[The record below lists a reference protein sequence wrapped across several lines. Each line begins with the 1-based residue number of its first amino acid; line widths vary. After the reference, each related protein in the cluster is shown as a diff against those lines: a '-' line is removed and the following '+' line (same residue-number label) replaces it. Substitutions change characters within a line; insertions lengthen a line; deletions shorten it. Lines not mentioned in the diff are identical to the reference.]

1 MLRSLFS
8 GVTGL
13 GTNTLRMD
21 VIGNNVANVNTVGF
35 KSTRITFEEQVAQ
48 TLRGAA
54 GPQGSAGGSNPMQ
67 IGNGSRVASLD
78 SVFTQGG
85 LEATG
90 VATDLAI
97 QGNAFFVLSNGSRNF
112 FTRAGSFQIDG
123 AGQLVNPSNGYTL
136 QGFAFDRASGTYGAQ
151 PTTLTVPIGEAEPA
165 RATTVINY
173 RGNLEADSEPR
184 GSEAQSGIFFAAD
197 GSLALGTTALTDL
210 RADSTGVV
218 SLLQDGDEVRFS
230 ATVGKTAIDGSFAV
244 TGGATLDQLATQIET
259 TLNSVDGVDGIT
271 VSVNANGRLE
281 VISPDILGTDGAV
294 NGLIIQGLDSEGLTR
309 DDFNSIAGLTETDTA
324 RDAGVFVEETT
335 VYDSLG
341 FAHVVR
347 LEFTRVLETNQFTWT
362 AEVDGGST
370 DVLIGGSGRVTFN
383 TDGSLSGFAF
393 DLQDGILPNKLT
405 LGPTTGAASPLEIDL
420 NAGTIGGFDGITLLE
435 ASSSLEATQDGFT
448 QGSLVDFRIDRD
460 GTLITLFSNGVTRPI
475 GRVALAE
482 FVNEGGLARAG
493 DNLFEA
499 SVNSGDALI
508 SSVAGGVEAS
518 VFSGS
523 LEQSNVDLA
532 REFTNMILAQRGF
545 QASARVI
552 TTSDEVLSEL
562 LNIKR

>member
-1 MLRSLFS
+1 MLRSLFA

-48 TLRGAA
+48 MLRGAT
-54 GPQGSAGGSNPMQ
+54 GPDGATGGSNPMQ

-90 VATDLAI
+90 VATDLAL

-136 QGFAFDRASGTYGAQ
+136 QGFAFDRATGTYGAQ
-151 PTTLTVPIGEAEPA
+151 PSTLTIPIGDAEPA

-184 GSEAQSGIFFAAD
+184 GTEAQSGIFFGANGDPA
-197 GSLALGTTALTDL
+197 SSATALVDL
-210 RADSTGVV
+210 RADDTGVV
-218 SLLQDGDEVRFS
+218 ALLEEGDEVRFS
-230 ATVGKTAIDGSFAV
+230 ATVGKTAVDGSFDV
-244 TGGATLDQLATQIET
+244 TPGATMAQLAAAMET
-259 TLNSVDGVDGIT
+259 VLNSVDGVDGIT
-271 VSVNANGRLE
+271 VTVDAQGRLSVNT
-281 VISPDILGTDGAV
+281 PDVLGTDGAV
-294 NGLIIQGLDSEGLTR
+294 SGLIIQGLDAEGLTR
-309 DDFNSIAGLTETDTA
+309 DDFNSIAGLTESEAA

-347 LEFTRVLETNQFTWT
+347 LEFTRVLAANQFTWR
-362 AEVDGGST
+362 AEVDGGET

-393 DLQDGILPNKLT
+393 DLQNGVLPNKLT

-420 NAGTIGGFDGITLLE
+420 NAGSIGGFDGITLLE
-435 ASSSLEATQDGFT
+435 ASASLEATQDGFT

-508 SSVAGGVEAS
+508 SSVASGVEAS
-518 VFSGS
+518 IFSGS

>member
-35 KSTRITFEEQVAQ
+35 KSSRITFEEQVSQ
-48 TLRGAA
+48 LLQGAT
-54 GPQGSAGGSNPMQ
+54 GPNGALGGSNPMQ
-67 IGNGSRVASLD
+67 IGNGARIAALD
-78 SVFTQGG
+78 SVFSQGG

-90 VATDLAI
+90 IDSDLAI

-123 AGQLVNPSNGYTL
+123 AGQLVNPSNGYVV
-136 QGFAFDRASGTYGAQ
+136 QGFAFDRTGETFAAQ
-151 PTTLTVPIGEAEPA
+151 PSAVEIPLGEAEPA
-165 RATTVINY
+165 RSTTVINY

-184 GSEAQSGIFFAAD
+184 GTEAESGVFYGASGDFAA
-197 GSLALGTTALTDL
+197 SSTALVDL
-210 RADSTGVV
+210 RADATGVV
-218 SLLQDGDEVRFS
+218 SLLADGDQVQFS
-230 ATVGKTAIDGSFAV
+230 ATVGDTAVDGSFSVA
-244 TGGATLDQLATQIET
+244 GGSTVAELTAAIAA
-259 TLNSVDGVDGIT
+259 TLNSVEGVEGIQVAIGSDGRI
-271 VSVNANGRLE
+271 E
-281 VISPDILGTDGAV
+281 VTSPDGLGTDGAV
-294 NGLIIQGLDSEGLTR
+294 NGLIIQGIDAEGLTR
-309 DDFNSIAGLTETDTA
+309 DDFNSIAGLTETDSP

-347 LEFTRVLETNQFTWT
+347 LEFTRVLGTNQFTWN
-362 AEVDGGST
+362 AEVDGGDT
-370 DVLIGGSGRVTFN
+370 DVLVGGSGRVTFN
-383 TDGSLSGFAF
+383 TDGSLSGFSF
-393 DLQDGILPNKLT
+393 DVVNGVLPNKLT
-405 LGPTTGAASPLEIDL
+405 LGPTTGAASPLEINL
-420 NAGTIGGFDGITLLE
+420 NAGSIGGFDGITLLE
-435 ASSSLEATQDGFT
+435 ASASLEATQDGFT
-448 QGSLVDFRIDRD
+448 QGSLVDYRIDRD
-460 GTLITLFSNGVTRPI
+460 GTVITLFSNGVTRPVA
-475 GRVALAE
+475 RLALAE
-482 FVNEGGLARAG
+482 FVNDGGLVRSG

-499 SVNSGDALI
+499 SVNSGDAL
-508 SSVAGGVEAS
+508 VATAASGIEAS

-545 QASARVI
+545 QASARVV

-562 LNIKR
+562 INIKR

>member
-48 TLRGAA
+48 TLRGAT

>member
-8 GVTGL
+8 GVSGL

-48 TLRGAA
+48 MLRGAT

-90 VATDLAI
+90 VQTDLAI
-97 QGNAFFVLSNGSRNF
+97 QGKAFFVLSNGSRNF

-136 QGFAFDRASGTYGAQ
+136 QGFAFDRASETYGAQ
-151 PTTLTVPIGEAEPA
+151 PTTLTVPIGDAEPA

-173 RGNLEADSEPR
+173 RGNLEADSEPQ
-184 GSEAQSGIFFAAD
+184 GTEAQSGIFFGLSGA
-197 GSLALGTTALTDL
+197 TAGPDTILTDL

-218 SLLQDGDEVRFS
+218 SLLSEGDEVRFS
-230 ATVGKTAIDGSFAV
+230 ATVGKTAVDGAFAV
-244 TGGATLDQLATQIET
+244 AAGTTLAELAASIET

-271 VSVNANGRLE
+271 VSIDSAGRLQ
-281 VISPDILGTDGAV
+281 VSSPDVLGTNGAV
-294 NGLIIQGLDSEGLTR
+294 NGLIIQGLDAEGLTR
-309 DDFNSIAGLTETDTA
+309 DDFNSIAGLTETETA

-335 VYDSLG
+335 AYDSLG

-347 LEFTRVLETNQFTWT
+347 LNFTRVLATNQFTWT

-393 DLQDGILPNKLT
+393 DLKDGVLPNKLAI
-405 LGPTTGAASPLEIDL
+405 GPKTGAASPLEIDL
-420 NAGTIGGFDGITLLE
+420 NAGTIGGFDGLTLLE

-482 FVNEGGLARAG
+482 FVNEGGLARSG

-499 SVNSGDALI
+499 SVNSGDALV
-508 SSVAGGVEAS
+508 SSVASGIEAS
-518 VFSGS
+518 IFSGS

>member
-48 TLRGAA
+48 TLRGAT

-112 FTRAGSFQIDG
+112 FSRAGSFQIDG

>member
-8 GVTGL
+8 GVSGL

-21 VIGNNVANVNTVGF
+21 VIGNNVANVNTIGF
-35 KSTRITFEEQVAQ
+35 KSTRITFEEQVSQ
-48 TLRGAA
+48 MLRGAT

-90 VATDLAI
+90 VQTDLAI
-97 QGNAFFVLSNGSRNF
+97 QGKAFFVLSNGSRNF

-136 QGFAFDRASGTYGAQ
+136 QGFAFDRTSETYGAQ
-151 PTTLTVPIGEAEPA
+151 PTTLTVPIGDAEPA
-165 RATTVINY
+165 RATTVVNY
-173 RGNLEADSEPR
+173 RGNLQADSEPR
-184 GSEAQSGIFFAAD
+184 GTESQSGIFYTVDGSGAD
-197 GSLALGTTALTDL
+197 GTTTLTNL
-210 RADSTGVV
+210 RADATGVV
-218 SLLQDGDEVRFS
+218 SLLSQGDEVRFS
-230 ATVGKTAIDGSFAV
+230 ATVGKTAVDGSFAV
-244 TGGATLDQLATQIET
+244 AAGTTLAQLAASIET

-271 VSVNANGRLE
+271 VSVNSDGRLQ
-281 VISPDILGTDGAV
+281 VLSPDVLGTEGAV
-294 NGLIIQGLDSEGLTR
+294 NGLIIQGLDPEGLTR
-309 DDFNSIAGLTETDTA
+309 DDFNSIAGLTETESA

-347 LEFTRVLETNQFTWT
+347 LDFTRVLATNQFTWN
-362 AEVDGGST
+362 AEVDGGDT

-393 DLQDGILPNKLT
+393 DLQNGVLPNKLT
-405 LGPTTGAASPLEIDL
+405 VGPTTGAASPLEIEL

-499 SVNSGDALI
+499 SVNSGDALV
-508 SSVAGGVEAS
+508 SSVASGIEAS
-518 VFSGS
+518 IFSGS

>member
-35 KSTRITFEEQVAQ
+35 KSSRITFEEQVSQ
-48 TLRGAA
+48 LLQGAT
-54 GPQGSAGGSNPMQ
+54 GPNGALGGSNPMQ
-67 IGNGSRVASLD
+67 IGNGARIAALD
-78 SVFTQGG
+78 SVFSQGG

-90 VATDLAI
+90 IDSDLAI
-97 QGNAFFVLSNGSRNF
+97 QGNAFFVLSNGSRDF

-123 AGQLVNPSNGYTL
+123 AGQLVNPSNGYVV
-136 QGFAFDRASGTYGAQ
+136 QGFAFDRAGETFAAQ
-151 PTTLTVPIGEAEPA
+151 PSAIEIPLGEAEPA
-165 RATTVINY
+165 RSTTVINY

-184 GSEAQSGIFFAAD
+184 GTEAESGVFYGASGDFAASD
-197 GSLALGTTALTDL
+197 TALVDL
-210 RADSTGVV
+210 RADATGVV
-218 SLLQDGDEVRFS
+218 SLLSDGDQVQFS
-230 ATVGKTAIDGSFAV
+230 ATVGDTAVDGSFSVA
-244 TGGATLDQLATQIET
+244 GGSTVAELTAAIAA
-259 TLNSVDGVDGIT
+259 TLNSVDGVDGIQVAIGT
-271 VSVNANGRLE
+271 DGRIE
-281 VISPDILGTDGAV
+281 VTSPDGLGTDGAV
-294 NGLIIQGLDSEGLTR
+294 NGLIIQGIDSEGLTR
-309 DDFNSIAGLTETDTA
+309 DDFNSIAGLTETDSP

-347 LEFTRVLETNQFTWT
+347 LEFTRVLGTNQFTWN
-362 AEVDGGST
+362 AEVDGGDT
-370 DVLIGGSGRVTFN
+370 DVLVGGSGRVTFN
-383 TDGSLSGFAF
+383 TDGSLSGFSF
-393 DLQDGILPNKLT
+393 DVVNGVLPNKLT

-420 NAGTIGGFDGITLLE
+420 NAGSIGGFDGITLLE

-448 QGSLVDFRIDRD
+448 QGSLVDYRIDRD
-460 GTLITLFSNGVTRPI
+460 GTVITLFSNGVTRPVA
-475 GRVALAE
+475 RLALAE
-482 FVNEGGLARAG
+482 FVNEGGLVRSG

-499 SVNSGDALI
+499 SVNSGDAL
-508 SSVAGGVEAS
+508 VATAASGIEAS

-545 QASARVI
+545 QASARIV

-562 LNIKR
+562 INIKR

>member
-48 TLRGAA
+48 TLRGAT

-85 LEATG
+85 LESTG

-165 RATTVINY
+165 RATTVVNY

-184 GSEAQSGIFFAAD
+184 GSEAQSGIFYAAD

-218 SLLQDGDEVRFS
+218 SLLQDTDEIRFS
-230 ATVGKTAIDGSFAV
+230 ATVGNTAIDGTFAV

-259 TLNSVDGVDGIT
+259 TLNSVDGIDGIT

-281 VISPDILGTDGAV
+281 VISPDVLGTDGAV
-294 NGLIIQGLDSEGLTR
+294 NGLIIQGLDAEGLTR
-309 DDFNSIAGLTETDTA
+309 DDFNSIAGLTETDSA

-347 LEFTRVLETNQFTWT
+347 LEFTRVLATNQFTWN
-362 AEVDGGST
+362 AEVDGGAT

-393 DLQDGILPNKLT
+393 DVQDGILPNKLT
-405 LGPTTGAASPLEIDL
+405 LGPTTGAASPLEIEL